1 MDKFDLGWLSTAV
14 NYYDVQST
22 FYKGDGNELDFEE
35 DILAKGLS
43 EDDFPFTI
51 DDFKKMGL
59 GFDKTVLECSDGEN
73 DVHYTFDNTNDEI
86 TIETDEFTMK
96 ECFIIIDMINKQLMS
111 EKAGSFVSFGDASE
125 DTHVLFHEE
134 STIFGMW
141 LNDFIKLFQNR
152 LKKKN
157 KLTNKLTKVIIFRED
172 YKTDDK
178 RYHTKDRVIHIV
190 LI

>member
-1 MDKFDLGWLSTAV
+1 MDKFDLNGMALAV

-22 FYKGDGNELDFEE
+22 FYKGDGNELDFDE

-51 DDFKKMGL
+51 DDFKKMGH
-59 GFDKTVLECSDGEN
+59 GFDKAVLECDDDN
-73 DVHYTFDNTNDEI
+73 RNVFYTFDNTNDEI
-86 TIETDEFTMK
+86 VIETEEFTMK
-96 ECFIIIDMINKQLMS
+96 ECFIIIDMINRQLFS

-141 LNDFIKLFQNR
+141 WNDFIKLFQDR
-152 LKKKN
+152 LKRKNQLVN
-157 KLTNKLTKVIIFRED
+157 KLTRVVILRED
-172 YKTDDK
+172 YQTDDE
-178 RYHTKDRVIHIV
+178 RYYTKDRVIHIV
-190 LI
+190 LV